1 MQWRKQAWAL
11 FSEKGF
17 WKLHQREGR
26 KLHENIKSI
35 VTKSLKDDKY
45 PKIMPGSKD
54 YVSVDKKQHMQK
66 WLLLVNLKE
75 LYSSF
80 LKDYET

>member
-1 MQWRKQAWAL
+1 M
-11 FSEKGF
+11 
-17 WKLHQREGR
+17 
-26 KLHENIKSI
+26 
-35 VTKSLKDDKY
+35 KDDKY

-75 LYSSF
+75 LYGSF
-80 LKDYET
+80 LKDYVDIKIGFSKFCQ

>member
-1 MQWRKQAWAL
+1 
-11 FSEKGF
+11 
-17 WKLHQREGR
+17 
-26 KLHENIKSI
+26 
-35 VTKSLKDDKY
+35 
-45 PKIMPGSKD
+45 MPGSKD

-80 LKDYET
+80 LKDYVDIKIGFSKFCQ

>member
-1 MQWRKQAWAL
+1 MKKD
-11 FSEKGF
+11 FGSSTK
-17 WKLHQREGR
+17 KEGR

-54 YVSVDKKQHMQK
+54 YVSVDKKQHIQK
-66 WLLLVNLKE
+66 WLLSVNLKE

-80 LKDYET
+80 LKDYVDIKIGFSKFCQ